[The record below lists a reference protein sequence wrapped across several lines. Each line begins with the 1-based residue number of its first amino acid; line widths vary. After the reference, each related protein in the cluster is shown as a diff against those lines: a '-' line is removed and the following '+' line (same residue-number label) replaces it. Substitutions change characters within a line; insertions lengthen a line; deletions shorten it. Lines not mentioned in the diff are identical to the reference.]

1 MVAKPLRQA
10 PVYDSTLKAL
20 FGDEAAEIVPRL
32 IPGTE
37 LLHDHNIEIDRS
49 QLRADLVYNV
59 KYRGL
64 LHILN
69 MELQTDEDEH
79 MHLRLLQY
87 HINLHA
93 KYEKPVISVVLYPFE
108 LKVPVPPYKE
118 MSGDEALLIW
128 KYLVIG
134 LYNLEAEQFRHQQA
148 FCMYSLLP
156 AMKGVN
162 AKMLIQTLR
171 EMKQHYTTE
180 EMEHHLDRFWKMLQ
194 KSITIS
200 PEDKSRVEEELQMQ
214 FDWFIDTVP
223 EVIERVE
230 QAEKRGKAEGLVEGR
245 VEGRVEGEL
254 QALRRTAMHVIQ
266 TRFPA
271 LLAFAQVQI
280 NGITQPAQ
288 LDKLVVDLMQA
299 PDEVTA
305 IRLLS
310 ATGQTA

>member
-1 MVAKPLRQA
+1 
-10 PVYDSTLKAL
+10 
-20 FGDEAAEIVPRL
+20 
-32 IPGTE
+32 
-37 LLHDHNIEIDRS
+37 
-49 QLRADLVYNV
+49 
-59 KYRGL
+59 
-64 LHILN
+64 
-69 MELQTDEDEH
+69 
-79 MHLRLLQY
+79 
-87 HINLHA
+87 
-93 KYEKPVISVVLYPFE
+93 VISVVLYPFE